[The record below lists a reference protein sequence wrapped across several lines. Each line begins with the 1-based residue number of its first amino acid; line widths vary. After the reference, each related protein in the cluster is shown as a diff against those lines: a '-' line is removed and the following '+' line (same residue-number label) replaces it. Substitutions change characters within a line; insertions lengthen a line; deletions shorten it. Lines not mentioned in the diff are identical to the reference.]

1 MNKLIKILIFATSCL
16 FSATGASTGNMDNG
30 KKLFELHCVQCHQPG
45 QEITTLQ
52 TTSIRDSLMQPDSV
66 LREKILSGINAMPGY
81 YGLLNDREIANILL
95 YMRMVW

>member
-16 FSATGASTGNMDNG
+16 FSATGASAGNMDNG
-30 KKLFELHCVQCHQPG
+30 KKLFELRCVQCHQPG

-52 TTSIRDSLMQPDSV
+52 TTSMRDSLMQPDSV
-66 LREKILSGINAMPGY
+66 LRGKILSGINAMPGY
-81 YGLLNDREIANILL
+81 YGLLNEREIANILL